1 MAGSNPDPR
10 ATPLTEL
17 PPGIRPM
24 TAAEAQSRRKRSLA
38 IALTL
43 GALVILFFVLTI
55 AKLGP
60 QIMNRP
66 I

>member
-1 MAGSNPDPR
+1 MNDLPEGVR
-10 ATPLTEL
+10 PLT
-17 PPGIRPM
+17 
-24 TAAEAQSRRKRSLA
+24 AEEAKTRRKRSLA

-60 QIMNRP
+60 QVLQRP
-66 I
+66 L